1 MKKIILFILV
11 LTLIFSFGCREKV
24 VTKVEEAKPTEEK
37 VIIGDDILNIIPKK
51 TQGLIFLNVQKSAD
65 TKLFDKLIAL
75 ESEKTKNYYNLI
87 RELGIDI
94 KKDVHFLTVANSKKF
109 VSDKKSDVVVV
120 LNLKY
125 DKDLIL
131 SNLKEMGLDKEEDY
145 QNVTIY
151 SGNDERNKEIKL
163 VILDETY
170 IAYGDEIL
178 LKAVIDLSQGK
189 GENIYKNEKMKTVL
203 KYINKEAF
211 LWGGY
216 LISKEVIEKAVVK
229 NPLARN
235 LESIEA
241 ASFFVNHDK
250 SDYFCQ
256 INLAGE
262 DETKNKQIV
271 EFINLVKIFYSTGLK
286 EDTDIQALLKNI
298 NVSVE
303 PPGIKITFKTSED
316 LMIKLIEKS

>member
-1 MKKIILFILV
+1 M
-11 LTLIFSFGCREKV
+11 
-24 VTKVEEAKPTEEK
+24 
-37 VIIGDDILNIIPKK
+37 
-51 TQGLIFLNVQKSAD
+51 
-65 TKLFDKLIAL
+65 
-75 ESEKTKNYYNLI
+75 
-87 RELGIDI
+87 
-94 KKDVHFLTVANSKKF
+94 
-109 VSDKKSDVVVV
+109 
-120 LNLKY
+120 
-125 DKDLIL
+125 
-131 SNLKEMGLDKEEDY
+131 
-145 QNVTIY
+145 
-151 SGNDERNKEIKL
+151 RNKEIKL

-271 EFINLVKIFYSTGLK
+271 EFINLIKIFYSTGLK